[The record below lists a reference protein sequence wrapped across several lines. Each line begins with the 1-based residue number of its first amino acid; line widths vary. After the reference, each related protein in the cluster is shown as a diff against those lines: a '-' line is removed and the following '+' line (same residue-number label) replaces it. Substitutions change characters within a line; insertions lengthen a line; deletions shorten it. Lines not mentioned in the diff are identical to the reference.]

1 MTITPSSL
9 NLDSAWS
16 GNGWPSSRP
25 YITIF
30 NNDLRFDCRLELCV
44 CDVFSLPKA
53 TVFTDAA
60 DAVVVQYIPVGINSR
75 STVLYIPLVYLQLL
89 CSCRPQQAQYQ
100 QIIIDQTSSYRT
112 ERVVLMVLMVMIV
125 LPTLFVIPVVNLKAF
140 TSQMSIS
147 VAYKDSVLSRQHFL
161 KSSLN

>member
-1 MTITPSSL
+1 MNMDSNTIILIIDGVMSLMTITPSSL

-60 DAVVVQYIPVGINSR
+60 DAVVVKYTLRVQQVQVYTTAVYR
-75 STVLYIPLVYLQLL
+75 SVY
-89 CSCRPQQAQYQ
+89 SCA
-100 QIIIDQTSSYRT
+100 
-112 ERVVLMVLMVMIV
+112 
-125 LPTLFVIPVVNLKAF
+125 A
-140 TSQMSIS
+140 
-147 VAYKDSVLSRQHFL
+147 H
-161 KSSLN
+161 